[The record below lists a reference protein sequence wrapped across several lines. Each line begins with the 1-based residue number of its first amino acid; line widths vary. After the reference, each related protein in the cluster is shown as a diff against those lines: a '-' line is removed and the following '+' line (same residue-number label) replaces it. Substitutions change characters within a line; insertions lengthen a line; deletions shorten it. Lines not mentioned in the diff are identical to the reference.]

1 LASAIVAVLL
11 ALVVFPEVVFLGG
24 SLSPAGLNDV
34 VNRSAD
40 RRVVELYPNWEAR
53 TPPSSVRDIA
63 AEVFQLVPATKFM
76 KHALWNGESP
86 FWNPYSAAG
95 SLGPETMADIKFSP
109 FVVLVAVF
117 GASATAFS
125 FVALA
130 FVILALFCLQQ
141 LFTRTLGAGRV
152 AATASCIV
160 FLLCGFAASD
170 ISSQIGAP
178 YVLFPVVLYAVA
190 EHHRAG
196 GWGRFALAVAAYAG
210 LLLTTF
216 VPVQLLMLLLILVVT
231 VQLDAAYW
239 EFIRSNSSVGVRSA
253 LIARRHLL
261 APAVALLVTA
271 YVWVPDLVA
280 LLHGGSDVSSY
291 ATRTP
296 TAKGA
301 LEILKVLTP
310 WPVRGGSWAGY
321 LGVAPLMVIVAA
333 IPRAMGRQRL
343 LLWST
348 ASLAFL
354 ATAEHAGVV
363 GFRTIGGLPGLR
375 SIRADY
381 WAALAGACVVVAI
394 GIAMAVAEER
404 GLSIRGALVAGAAFG
419 AWVILAFFAN
429 ALVGRRQISLIG
441 VLAALLLIAVV
452 ATIVYL
458 CARLP
463 SRRRLLAA
471 LALSA
476 IALELFTYQDHARLS
491 RVDVEASAPSYLAF
505 LRAHLGDGR
514 ILNAGI
520 DGIYPE
526 WGAALEIPQVETL
539 NIAQIPAYRTFF
551 NRYVNPAEGGRF
563 LQIGDGNRPIP
574 FRANAS
580 AIDLLSV
587 RYLVVDQ
594 HLTRY
599 NAQVRAKYPLVF
611 TDRRAGIDV
620 YANPGSFPRTFLSAA
635 LVRAGKPGATSSWSR
650 TMTRTTDQRLIADA
664 RRSGIP
670 ARATTPDAVGTAHI
684 VGYHNDE
691 VRVQVDASKPAVLVL
706 ADTYYANWH
715 VSVQGKAAHLARV
728 DDIMRG
734 VVVPAGASTVVFRY
748 HSSVRTNAGY
758 VSGATIALLAVAT
771 VVGIRRERL
780 RRRTPNTESADWQ

>member
-1 LASAIVAVLL
+1 
-11 ALVVFPEVVFLGG
+11 
-24 SLSPAGLNDV
+24 
-34 VNRSAD
+34 
-40 RRVVELYPNWEAR
+40 
-53 TPPSSVRDIA
+53 
-63 AEVFQLVPATKFM
+63 
-76 KHALWNGESP
+76 
-86 FWNPYSAAG
+86 
-95 SLGPETMADIKFSP
+95 
-109 FVVLVAVF
+109 
-117 GASATAFS
+117 
-125 FVALA
+125 
-130 FVILALFCLQQ
+130 
-141 LFTRTLGAGRV
+141 
-152 AATASCIV
+152 
-160 FLLCGFAASD
+160 
-170 ISSQIGAP
+170 
-178 YVLFPVVLYAVA
+178 
-190 EHHRAG
+190 
-196 GWGRFALAVAAYAG
+196 
-210 LLLTTF
+210 
-216 VPVQLLMLLLILVVT
+216 
-231 VQLDAAYW
+231 
-239 EFIRSNSSVGVRSA
+239 
-253 LIARRHLL
+253 
-261 APAVALLVTA
+261 
-271 YVWVPDLVA
+271 
-280 LLHGGSDVSSY
+280 
-291 ATRTP
+291 
-296 TAKGA
+296 
-301 LEILKVLTP
+301 
-310 WPVRGGSWAGY
+310 
-321 LGVAPLMVIVAA
+321 
-333 IPRAMGRQRL
+333 
-343 LLWST
+343 
-348 ASLAFL
+348 
-354 ATAEHAGVV
+354 
-363 GFRTIGGLPGLR
+363 
-375 SIRADY
+375 
-381 WAALAGACVVVAI
+381 VVAI
-394 GIAMAVAEER
+394 GIAVAVAEER

-419 AWVILAFFAN
+419 AWVILAFLAN

-458 CARLP
+458 GARLP

-526 WGAALEIPQVETL
+526 WGAALEIPQVEML

-551 NRYVNPAEGGRF
+551 NLYVNPAEGGRF
-563 LQIGDGNRPIP
+563 LQIGDGDRPIP
-574 FRANAS
+574 FRAKAS

-691 VRVQVDASKPAVLVL
+691 LRVQVDASKPAVLVL

-758 VSGATIALLAVAT
+758 VSGTTIALLAVAT
-771 VVGIRRERL
+771 VVGIL
-780 RRRTPNTESADWQ
+780 RAAGRILAMG